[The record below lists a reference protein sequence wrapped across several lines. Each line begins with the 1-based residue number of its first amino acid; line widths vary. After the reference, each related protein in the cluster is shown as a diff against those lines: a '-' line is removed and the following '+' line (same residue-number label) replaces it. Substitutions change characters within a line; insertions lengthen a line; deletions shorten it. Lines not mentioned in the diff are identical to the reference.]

1 MILHSSVGRMH
12 KLKILYIT
20 DFYYT
25 VSSGAKTSARAHLKT
40 LQNLYGKE
48 SVLVVALVGK
58 NIPSVTEKEHIIIH
72 GTHNK
77 GVLLWNCLCGYST
90 YINKSAVKE
99 ILELIKGRNIDVV
112 FVDNSILGLL
122 IKRIKTVYPYIPV
135 LSYYHDVK
143 AKLARDWMRNAPI
156 YRKPIMYAMLSN
168 EKLTAEYADVNFV
181 LGDREEKLFVE
192 VYGKKPEA
200 QLSVYM
206 DITLSNDFYIK
217 KPNVKKKI
225 LFFGGYYRPNVHGI
239 EWFIKNVYP
248 QLMCET
254 ELIVAGHGMDKLN
267 SDSYP
272 NGVVVKGYVESIEEI
287 YRDADIVIS
296 PIFEGGGMKVKVAEA
311 MAFGKIVVGSDESYE
326 GYQEKIPDNY
336 WDKFFYRANTAVEF
350 LSKIRQAL
358 KSSAAERHFNPEIRE
373 LYEKGFSEKYAENVI
388 SKMIGECTGDNR

>member
-1 MILHSSVGRMH
+1 M
-12 KLKILYIT
+12 KILYIT

-112 FVDNSILGLL
+112 FVDNSIFGLL

-217 KPNVKKKI
+217 KPNAKKKI

-296 PIFEGGGMKVKVAEA
+296 PIFESGGMKVKVAEA

>member
-1 MILHSSVGRMH
+1 MILQSSVGRMH

-112 FVDNSILGLL
+112 FVDNSIFGLL

-217 KPNVKKKI
+217 KPNAKKKI

>member
-1 MILHSSVGRMH
+1 M
-12 KLKILYIT
+12 KILYIT

-112 FVDNSILGLL
+112 FVDNSIFGLL

-217 KPNVKKKI
+217 KPNAKKKI

-358 KSSAAERHFNPEIRE
+358 KSSAVERHFNPEIRE

>member
-1 MILHSSVGRMH
+1 M
-12 KLKILYIT
+12 KILYIT

-181 LGDREEKLFVE
+181 LGDREEKFFVE
-192 VYGKKPEA
+192 AYGKKPEA

-217 KPNVKKKI
+217 KPNAKKKI

>member
-1 MILHSSVGRMH
+1 M
-12 KLKILYIT
+12 KILYIT

-112 FVDNSILGLL
+112 FVDNSIFGLL

-217 KPNVKKKI
+217 KPNAKKKI

>member
-1 MILHSSVGRMH
+1 
-12 KLKILYIT
+12 LKILYIT

-112 FVDNSILGLL
+112 FVDNSIFGLL

-217 KPNVKKKI
+217 KPNAKKKI

>member
-1 MILHSSVGRMH
+1 M
-12 KLKILYIT
+12 
-20 DFYYT
+20 
-25 VSSGAKTSARAHLKT
+25 
-40 LQNLYGKE
+40 
-48 SVLVVALVGK
+48 
-58 NIPSVTEKEHIIIH
+58 
-72 GTHNK
+72 
-77 GVLLWNCLCGYST
+77 
-90 YINKSAVKE
+90 
-99 ILELIKGRNIDVV
+99 V

-181 LGDREEKLFVE
+181 LGDREEKFFVE
-192 VYGKKPEA
+192 AYGKKPEA

-217 KPNVKKKI
+217 KPNAKKKI

>member
-1 MILHSSVGRMH
+1 VILHSSVGRMH

-112 FVDNSILGLL
+112 FVDNSIFGLL

-217 KPNVKKKI
+217 KPNAKKKI

>member
-1 MILHSSVGRMH
+1 M
-12 KLKILYIT
+12 KILYIT

-112 FVDNSILGLL
+112 FVDNSIFGLL

-217 KPNVKKKI
+217 KPNAKKKI

-272 NGVVVKGYVESIEEI
+272 NGVVVKGYVESMEEI

>member
-1 MILHSSVGRMH
+1 M
-12 KLKILYIT
+12 KILYIT

-112 FVDNSILGLL
+112 FVDNSIFGLL

-217 KPNVKKKI
+217 KPNAKKKI
-225 LFFGGYYRPNVHGI
+225 LFFGGYY
-239 EWFIKNVYP
+239 
-248 QLMCET
+248 
-254 ELIVAGHGMDKLN
+254 
-267 SDSYP
+267 
-272 NGVVVKGYVESIEEI
+272 
-287 YRDADIVIS
+287 
-296 PIFEGGGMKVKVAEA
+296 
-311 MAFGKIVVGSDESYE
+311 
-326 GYQEKIPDNY
+326 
-336 WDKFFYRANTAVEF
+336 
-350 LSKIRQAL
+350 
-358 KSSAAERHFNPEIRE
+358 
-373 LYEKGFSEKYAENVI
+373 
-388 SKMIGECTGDNR
+388 

>member
-77 GVLLWNCLCGYST
+77 GVILWNCLCGYST

-112 FVDNSILGLL
+112 FVDNSIFGLL

-217 KPNVKKKI
+217 KPNAKKKI

>member
-1 MILHSSVGRMH
+1 M
-12 KLKILYIT
+12 KILYIT

-112 FVDNSILGLL
+112 FVDNSIFGLL

-217 KPNVKKKI
+217 KPNAKKKI

-358 KSSAAERHFNPEIRE
+358 KSSAADRHFNPEIRE

>member
-1 MILHSSVGRMH
+1 M
-12 KLKILYIT
+12 KILYIT

-99 ILELIKGRNIDVV
+99 ILALIKGRNIDVV
-112 FVDNSILGLL
+112 FVDNSIFGLL

-217 KPNVKKKI
+217 KPNAKKKI

>member
-112 FVDNSILGLL
+112 FVDNSIFGLL

-217 KPNVKKKI
+217 KPNAKKQI

>member
-58 NIPSVTEKEHIIIH
+58 HIPSATEKEHIIIH
-72 GTHNK
+72 GTHNT
-77 GVLLWNCLCGYST
+77 GVLLWNCLSGYST

-112 FVDNSILGLL
+112 FVDNSIFGLL

-217 KPNVKKKI
+217 KPNAKKKI

>member
-25 VSSGAKTSARAHLKT
+25 VSSGAKISARAHLKT

-112 FVDNSILGLL
+112 FVDNSIFGLL

-217 KPNVKKKI
+217 KPNAKKKI

>member
-1 MILHSSVGRMH
+1 M
-12 KLKILYIT
+12 KILYIT

-112 FVDNSILGLL
+112 FVDNSIFGLL

-217 KPNVKKKI
+217 KPNAKKKI

-311 MAFGKIVVGSDESYE
+311 MAFGKIVVGSDESHE

>member
-1 MILHSSVGRMH
+1 M
-12 KLKILYIT
+12 KILYIT

-112 FVDNSILGLL
+112 FVDNSIFGLL

-206 DITLSNDFYIK
+206 DITLSNEFYIK
-217 KPNVKKKI
+217 KPNAKKKI

>member
-1 MILHSSVGRMH
+1 MH

-112 FVDNSILGLL
+112 FVDNSIFGLL

-217 KPNVKKKI
+217 KPNAKKKI

>member
-1 MILHSSVGRMH
+1 M
-12 KLKILYIT
+12 KILYIT

>member
-112 FVDNSILGLL
+112 FVDNSIFGLL

-217 KPNVKKKI
+217 KPNAKKKI

>member
-77 GVLLWNCLCGYST
+77 CVLLWNCLCGYST

-112 FVDNSILGLL
+112 FVDNSIFGLL

-217 KPNVKKKI
+217 KPNAKKKI

>member
-1 MILHSSVGRMH
+1 M
-12 KLKILYIT
+12 KILYIT

-90 YINKSAVKE
+90 YINKSSVKE